1 MLIKMNEKYKD
12 MLSEVVIKDSA
23 KIKEFVNNKSSLGG
37 IKNGKELY
45 EVINSLLK
53 ELKIINSN
61 QKWSLNSVKY

>member
-1 MLIKMNEKYKD
+1 MKIKQF
-12 MLSEVVIKDSA
+12 

-53 ELKIINSN
+53 ELKIINGN
-61 QKWSLNSVKY
+61 